1 MREPKLRQIQEFVK
15 VDETVKRL
23 GREST
28 QLICLQNGREMGRE
42 GKKKKKKTVSEAS
55 AEEHGDWLGEANKSD
70 GGLKVYAMVRSLED
84 QKCII
89 FHKNREEALNWTEQR
104 HKCLELFQNRSI

>member
-42 GKKKKKKTVSEAS
+42 GKKKKKKK
-55 AEEHGDWLGEANKSD
+55 L
-70 GGLKVYAMVRSLED
+70 
-84 QKCII
+84 
-89 FHKNREEALNWTEQR
+89 
-104 HKCLELFQNRSI
+104 